1 MLPDSEERIS
11 RQVKNT
17 TCICERI
24 CVDGRCKLGD
34 QIMDEHQC
42 QFFYCDSTNRN
53 IGRNGIAEW
62 EYLWPNRIMPVV

>member
-34 QIMDEHQC
+34 AIMDEHQC
-42 QFFYCDSTNRN
+42 QFFYCDNTN
-53 IGRNGIAEW
+53 IGRNGKPEL
-62 EYLWPNRIMPVV
+62 EYRWPDGVMPVV